1 MTINT
6 SKEGGALRMAIEGRV
21 DTQTSPELNKA
32 INEIPE
38 DVTDLVLDFTD
49 LGYISSAG
57 LRVVLAAQNLMDA
70 RKGTMLIKGAAKNI
84 VDIFKVT
91 GFDTFLTLE

>member
-1 MTINT
+1 
-6 SKEGGALRMAIEGRV
+6 MAIEGRV

-38 DVTDLVLDFTD
+38 DVTDPVLDFTG

-70 RKGTMLIKGAAKNI
+70 RKGTMVIKGAAKNI

>member
-1 MTINT
+1 
-6 SKEGGALRMAIEGRV
+6 MAIEGRV

-38 DVTDLVLDFTD
+38 DVTDLVLDFSG

-70 RKGTMLIKGAAKNI
+70 RKGTMVIKGAAKNI

>member
-38 DVTDLVLDFTD
+38 DVTDLELDFTG

-70 RKGTMLIKGAAKNI
+70 RKGTMVIKGAAKNI

>member
-38 DVTDLVLDFTD
+38 DVTDLTLDFTN

-70 RKGTMLIKGAAKNI
+70 RKGTMVIKGAAKNI